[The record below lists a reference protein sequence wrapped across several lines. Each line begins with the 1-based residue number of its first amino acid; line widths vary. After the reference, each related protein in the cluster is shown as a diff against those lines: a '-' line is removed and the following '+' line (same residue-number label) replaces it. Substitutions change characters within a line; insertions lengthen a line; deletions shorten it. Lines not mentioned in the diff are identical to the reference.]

1 MTTSAGSPEAISPA
15 AGIQPLVT
23 TIAPGGAQSV
33 GRWRIESRSLTI
45 ADRSVG
51 GTMIR
56 SATASDPQPAD
67 WVDRLAAFFTLDPA
81 IVSVGAKRLMP
92 DGHVQAMGEFV
103 IHPKGFHHH
112 GQGVDGRCYRFAE
125 EVDLITGG
133 VLLVRTGAFEAAVER
148 IGGFRALEGDL
159 GLIELG
165 LALRLAGGRAFAVPQ
180 VITTDAFTPEPSAEQ
195 TAAFVERWGFD
206 WRLPDIDAVR
216 EQYAGS
222 GLLWNAKYLA
232 PAMPFEKYRDR
243 GALVWESYAKADV
256 FRQRAHHLA
265 EIAAR
270 FAVVNGTKGRVLDL
284 GCGDGFFSHLF
295 ALKGLEVTGIDPED
309 LGIDQARLMTKSQSY
324 PASAPTF
331 QVATGTRLPF
341 EDASFSLVTNLD
353 VIEHLQNPVQVIREA
368 ARVLKSGGHFLVV
381 TPSWQF
387 GGSSDAVYHGFEYT
401 MEELVR
407 TLRAVDQ
414 FEIADTGMI
423 KGVYRD
429 LVVIARKRLA

>member
-1 MTTSAGSPEAISPA
+1 MRTATVHGAPLQVIAIYSSSASKPE
-15 AGIQPLVT
+15 
-23 TIAPGGAQSV
+23 
-33 GRWRIESRSLTI
+33 
-45 ADRSVG
+45 
-51 GTMIR
+51 
-56 SATASDPQPAD
+56 PAD
-67 WVDRLAAFFTLDPA
+67 WLDRLAAFFALDPA

-133 VLLVRTGAFEAAVER
+133 VMLIRAGAFEAAVER
-148 IGGFRALEGDL
+148 IGGLEALDNDL

-180 VITTDAFTPEPSAEQ
+180 VITTDAFTPEPSAEE
-195 TAAFVERWGFD
+195 TAAFIERWGFD
-206 WRLPDIDAVR
+206 WRLLDVDAVR
-216 EQYAGS
+216 EQYANS
-222 GLLWNAKYLA
+222 GLLWNAKFLA

-243 GALVWESYAKADV
+243 GALVWESYTKADV

-270 FAVVNGTKGRVLDL
+270 FAVVNGAKGRVLDL

-295 ALKGLEVTGIDPED
+295 AMKGLEVTGIDPED
-309 LGIDQARLMTKSQSY
+309 LGIDQAKLMTKSQTY
-324 PASAPTF
+324 PAQPPTF

-341 EDASFSLVTNLD
+341 EDGTFALVTNLD
-353 VIEHLQNPVQVIREA
+353 VIEHLSNPVQVIREA
-368 ARVLKSGGHFLVV
+368 ARVLKPGGHFLVV